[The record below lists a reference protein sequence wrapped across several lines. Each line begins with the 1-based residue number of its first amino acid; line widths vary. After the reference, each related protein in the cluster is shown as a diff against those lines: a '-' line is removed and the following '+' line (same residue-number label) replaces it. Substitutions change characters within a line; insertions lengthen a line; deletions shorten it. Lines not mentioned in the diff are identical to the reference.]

1 LDEFVIDGMCSNIL
15 LHRRILD
22 HPDFQ
27 ICMTSHRAS
36 RQRFVSRLN
45 GLYLI
50 LDERWSSRCS
60 LPEVLREAGQAGV
73 KLVQYRNKAGSMKDA
88 YEVASLLWNIAKEF
102 GMLFVV
108 NDRCDLA
115 MAIEADGV
123 HLGQTDLPLTLARS
137 LVGNGMLLGASTH
150 TPEQVETATR
160 EGADYLGFGPI
171 FPTGTKANHDPV
183 VGIQGMKH
191 IRELTLLP
199 VFAIGGITTE
209 SVTELCQAGAS
220 GVAVA
225 SGILDAVDRQQ
236 AFTQYLAPF
245 H

>member
-1 LDEFVIDGMCSNIL
+1 
-15 LHRRILD
+15 
-22 HPDFQ
+22 
-27 ICMTSHRAS
+27 MTSD
-36 RQRFVSRLN
+36 QVSRRQLRSLLN

-73 KLVQYRNKAGSMKDA
+73 KLAQYRNKTGSMRDA
-88 YEVASLLWNIAKEF
+88 YEVARSLREIAKEW
-102 GMLFVV
+102 GMMFFV

-115 MAIEADGV
+115 MAVEADGV
-123 HLGQTDLPLTLARS
+123 HLGQTDLPLAMARN
-137 LVGNGMLLGASTH
+137 LVGQDMLIGASTH
-150 TPEQVETATR
+150 TPAQVQKATE

-171 FPTGTKANHDPV
+171 FPTDTKADHDPV

-191 IRELTLLP
+191 IRGLTRLP
-199 VFAIGGITTE
+199 VFAIGGIRPE
-209 SVTELCQAGAS
+209 VVTELCQAGAN

-225 SGILDAVDRQQ
+225 SGILAAGDRQK
-236 AFTQYLAPF
+236 AFTRFLAPF

>member
-1 LDEFVIDGMCSNIL
+1 
-15 LHRRILD
+15 
-22 HPDFQ
+22 
-27 ICMTSHRAS
+27 MTSDH
-36 RQRFVSRLN
+36 VSRRPLRSLLN

-73 KLVQYRNKAGSMKDA
+73 KLAQYRDKTGSMRHA
-88 YEVASLLWNIAKEF
+88 YEVAHTLRGIAKEW
-102 GMLFVV
+102 GMLFFV

-115 MAIEADGV
+115 MAVEADGV
-123 HLGQTDLPLTLARS
+123 HLGQNDLPLALARN
-137 LVGNGMLLGASTH
+137 LVGHDMLIGASTH
-150 TPEQVETATR
+150 NTEQVQKATE

-171 FPTGTKANHDPV
+171 FPTDTKLDHDPV

-191 IRELTLLP
+191 IRGLTPLP
-199 VFAIGGITTE
+199 IFAIGGITPE
-209 SVTELCQAGAS
+209 FVMELCQAGAN

-225 SGILDAVDRQQ
+225 SGILAAGDRQK
-236 AFTQYLAPF
+236 AFTQFLTPF